1 MKAETLSPLRRIR
14 DAMNSGNGLSAQSVA
29 DKVAEILGESS
40 RTGESI
46 AMIERRGSSDWY
58 VIHALAAVYN
68 RTPTE
73 IALAGAPKN
82 KKTNSYK

>member
-82 KKTNSYK
+82 KKTNCYK

>member
-14 DAMNSGNGLSAQSVA
+14 DAMNSGNGLSAQSVS

-82 KKTNSYK
+82 KKTNCYK